1 MGNAEGAKRAQLRN
15 YVGDSMDLLR
25 QAAQMALEALDSDH
39 PDIQLRAA
47 ITLRAALA
55 QPEWDEVFDA
65 AVYAWK
71 ARTPGRDALRL
82 CFQDKSDDS
91 EIFTHWT
98 SRELMDFA
106 ARIATLYTA
115 PPQRKPLT
123 DDLARATSQ
132 CNAWWATKCKAMLDA
147 EREAFVAIINDNTD
161 GDGICCADDL
171 LAALDS
177 RASMEKGE

>member
-1 MGNAEGAKRAQLRN
+1 
-15 YVGDSMDLLR
+15 MDLLR

-123 DDLARATSQ
+123 DDQIPQIDWKDGETLHDFARAIE
-132 CNAWWATKCKAMLDA
+132 KAH
-147 EREAFVAIINDNTD
+147 
-161 GDGICCADDL
+161 GIGGK
-171 LAALDS
+171 
-177 RASMEKGE
+177 E